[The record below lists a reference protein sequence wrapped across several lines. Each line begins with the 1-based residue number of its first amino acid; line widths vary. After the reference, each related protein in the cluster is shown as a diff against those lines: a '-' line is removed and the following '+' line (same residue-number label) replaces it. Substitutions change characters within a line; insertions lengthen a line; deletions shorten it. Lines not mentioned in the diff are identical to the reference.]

1 MEIHRDQE
9 YVSVPWAFF
18 SLLFFSFFFFKGSFS
33 QPGGDMRLV
42 GGTFLSARID
52 NKPQLNE
59 I

>member
-1 MEIHRDQE
+1 MEIHRDLE

-18 SLLFFSFFFFKGSFS
+18 SLLLFFVKRSFS
-33 QPGGDMRLV
+33 QPGEDMRLV